1 LIDFLDE
8 KIHENVDILPLH
20 PINTSP
26 TVITRVYVREFLPQ
40 STRDPT
46 FSILRN
52 LFVRSFDEFYKQI
65 ETQLNLKS
73 DKNLIQWLD
82 ETYDEEQESIL
93 KKEYR
98 CFLLCGNENQ
108 DSNEIILGFLT
119 LKEEEEG
126 SIYIAQVAVRLD
138 IKRRGYGAQLLQH
151 LRSIYPPHT
160 QYWGLCRRANRPALQ
175 FYLKQGAKFMKN
187 DEVAQKY
194 GYDPSLYAGF
204 EFVDT
209 VP

>member
-8 KIHENVDILPLH
+8 NVDILPPH
-20 PINTSP
+20 PTNP
-26 TVITRVYVREFLPQ
+26 TPIAITRVHVREFLPE
-40 STRDPT
+40 SARDPT

-82 ETYDEEQESIL
+82 ETYDEEQEAIL
-93 KKEYR
+93 AKQYR

-126 SIYIAQVAVRLD
+126 SICIAQVAVRLD

-151 LRSIYPPHT
+151 LRNIYPPHT